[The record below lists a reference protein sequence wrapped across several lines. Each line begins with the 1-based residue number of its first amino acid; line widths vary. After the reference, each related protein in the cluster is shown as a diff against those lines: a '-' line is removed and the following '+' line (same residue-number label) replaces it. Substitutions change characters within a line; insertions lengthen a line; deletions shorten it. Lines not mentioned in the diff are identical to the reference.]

1 MQIDPSRAEALI
13 VYLHQHIPLCRAM
26 QIGLGGVDEAG
37 LTLTAPLSLNHN
49 DKGGAFGGSLATL
62 CTLSGWA
69 AVSFLC
75 RDAGLEVDML
85 ISESH
90 LNYRRQLTDPTL
102 CATAKWPEDAQT
114 FLAALKA
121 GDPARTTV
129 KATAGAPA
137 GGEIAVEFSGRF
149 YVWRRAAA
157 EPPLNGEL

>member
-1 MQIDPSRAEALI
+1 MKPDPARAEAL
-13 VYLHQHIPLCRAM
+13 VDYLHQHIPLCRAM
-26 QIGLGGVDEAG
+26 QIKLGGVDETG

-49 DKGGAFGGSLATL
+49 DKGSAFGGSLATL

-75 RDAGLEVDML
+75 RDAGLAVDML

-90 LNYRRQLTDPTL
+90 LNYRKQLTAPTL
-102 CATAKWPEDAQT
+102 CATAQWPQDAQD

-129 KATAGAPA
+129 KATAGAPD
-137 GGEIAVEFSGRF
+137 GGEIAVEFSGEF
-149 YVWRRAAA
+149 YVWLRAA